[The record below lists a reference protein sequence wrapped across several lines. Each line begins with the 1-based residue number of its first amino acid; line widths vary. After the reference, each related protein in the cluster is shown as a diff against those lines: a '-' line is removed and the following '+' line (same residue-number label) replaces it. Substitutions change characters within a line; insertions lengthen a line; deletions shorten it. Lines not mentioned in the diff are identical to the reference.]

1 MMNLHTL
8 DLSACL
14 PRGAWRRQAV
24 PTQADTIHPGKI
36 RALFGLTPVA
46 LSQLLEA
53 VLPVMIERRQQA
65 QASRPDRKRRVGG
78 GRKRRLRPYQEVLMS
93 LLYLRHNV
101 SHALVGQLFG
111 VSADTSE
118 NTFHEVVPIL
128 QAVCPTQRFDG
139 EKKWK
144 KSDPSWHPDEVDRVL
159 IDSFETPICRPSVDH
174 RQRQVYSGKRKRHT
188 IKTQVATDKKGEIL
202 SVDAGHRG
210 PKADIRVYEESGVDS
225 QFPNADKLGD
235 KGYQSQAHPQIISP
249 HKKPKG
255 GELTSEQRL
264 ENRQI
269 AQQRIYVEHSIR
281 RIKGWRILR
290 EDYRLG
296 AGLFPMIAGAVVGLV
311 QLDRIL
317 G

>member
-8 DLSACL
+8 DLSAC
-14 PRGAWRRQAV
+14 GHA
-24 PTQADTIHPGKI
+24 QADTTHPGKI

-46 LSQLLEA
+46 LAQLLEA
-53 VLPVMIERRQQA
+53 VLPVMMERRQQA
-65 QASRPDRKRRVGG
+65 QASRPGRKRRVGG
-78 GRKRRLRPYQEVLMS
+78 GRKRRLRPYQEMLMN
-93 LLYLRHNV
+93 LVYLRHNV

-128 QAVCPTQRFDG
+128 QVVCPTQRFDG

-188 IKTQVATDKKGEIL
+188 IKTQVATDLPVQTCLQRRALRRQVCTGKKGEIL
-202 SVDAGHRG
+202 SVDACLRAARKQAGHRG

-225 QFPNADKLGD
+225 QFPNADL
-235 KGYQSQAHPQIISP
+235 P
-249 HKKPKG
+249 
-255 GELTSEQRL
+255 
-264 ENRQI
+264 
-269 AQQRIYVEHSIR
+269 
-281 RIKGWRILR
+281 
-290 EDYRLG
+290 
-296 AGLFPMIAGAVVGLV
+296 V
-311 QLDRIL
+311 QMADR
-317 G
+317 

>member
-8 DLSACL
+8 DLSAC
-14 PRGAWRRQAV
+14 GHA
-24 PTQADTIHPGKI
+24 QADTTHPGKI

-65 QASRPDRKRRVGG
+65 QASRSDRKRRVGG

-128 QAVCPTQRFDG
+128 QVVCPTQRFDG

-174 RQRQVYSGKRKRHT
+174 RQRQVYSGKRHT
-188 IKTQVATDKKGEIL
+188 IKTQVATDL
-202 SVDAGHRG
+202 PVQM
-210 PKADIRVYEESGVDS
+210 ADR
-225 QFPNADKLGD
+225 
-235 KGYQSQAHPQIISP
+235 
-249 HKKPKG
+249 
-255 GELTSEQRL
+255 
-264 ENRQI
+264 
-269 AQQRIYVEHSIR
+269 
-281 RIKGWRILR
+281 
-290 EDYRLG
+290 
-296 AGLFPMIAGAVVGLV
+296 
-311 QLDRIL
+311 
-317 G
+317 